1 MKKLLAVCLAAG
13 ILSITGCSADTVAGI
28 TEQSQFQRGEAD
40 SASQAEQNGT
50 ASAYAA
56 VRSAEQTGETHE
68 PFEPSVTAET
78 AETAELVDPVKLVE
92 ALGGEYLGLPDSDKV
107 YIYRNRNEQREINGE
122 LLYGVSC
129 YDEGDSLEFICD
141 IWVNSDGSRAYRQY
155 GEEYRLLPES
165 QAYSGF
171 DPETQLPADIFAEA
185 NALYAAVYGELPYDQ
200 ESGALPS
207 ERGNYYRVTGQL
219 DTKGKLNAALE
230 RFFTGDILDTLS
242 EVSDNVIADDEGALY
257 VLEHSGGNI
266 SYLGTEYTLTSL
278 TDDTAVFTGI
288 SRFEY
293 EAGSV
298 TEKKITCR
306 AVKTSTGWRF
316 TQFRLPY

>member
-1 MKKLLAVCLAAG
+1 MYFFKG
-13 ILSITGCSADTVAGI
+13 
-28 TEQSQFQRGEAD
+28 F
-40 SASQAEQNGT
+40 
-50 ASAYAA
+50 
-56 VRSAEQTGETHE
+56 
-68 PFEPSVTAET
+68 
-78 AETAELVDPVKLVE
+78 
-92 ALGGEYLGLPDSDKV
+92 
-107 YIYRNRNEQREINGE
+107 
-122 LLYGVSC
+122 VS
-129 YDEGDSLEFICD
+129 
-141 IWVNSDGSRAYRQY
+141 
-155 GEEYRLLPES
+155 
-165 QAYSGF
+165 
-171 DPETQLPADIFAEA
+171 ETQLPADIFAEA

-200 ESGALPS
+200 GSGALPS

-242 EVSDNVIADDEGALY
+242 EGSDNVIADEEGALY

-278 TDDTAVFTGI
+278 TDDAAVFTGT

-293 EAGSV
+293 EAGSI

-316 TQFRLPY
+316 TLFRLPY

>member
-1 MKKLLAVCLAAG
+1 M
-13 ILSITGCSADTVAGI
+13 
-28 TEQSQFQRGEAD
+28 
-40 SASQAEQNGT
+40 
-50 ASAYAA
+50 
-56 VRSAEQTGETHE
+56 
-68 PFEPSVTAET
+68 
-78 AETAELVDPVKLVE
+78 
-92 ALGGEYLGLPDSDKV
+92 
-107 YIYRNRNEQREINGE
+107 
-122 LLYGVSC
+122 
-129 YDEGDSLEFICD
+129 
-141 IWVNSDGSRAYRQY
+141 NSDGSRAYRQY
-155 GEEYRLLPES
+155 GEDYRLLPES

-200 ESGALPS
+200 GSGALPS

-242 EVSDNVIADDEGALY
+242 EGSDNVIADEEGALY

-278 TDDTAVFTGI
+278 TDDAAVFTGT

-293 EAGSV
+293 EAGSI

-306 AVKTSTGWRF
+306 AVKTTTGWRF
-316 TQFRLPY
+316 TMFRLPY